1 MLSRQREHYRWAK
14 YANASQRHNYIM
26 LGFRCTELENNNFQ
40 TSVLRNYLGLFKL
53 GGCCGRCCCRWYCC
67 CCRRCCCRRCRC
79 RRGCCCRGC
88 CCCRRIFSTNIHL
101 TKIPSE
107 KNLNNITTE
116 LIKFLNSQDYLLVF
130 PKKSKIPDFK
140 FEV

>member
-26 LGFRCTELENNNFQ
+26 LGFRCTKLENNNFQ

-67 CCRRCCCRRCRC
+67 CCRRLSMSSLSLSSLLLLSSYF
-79 RRGCCCRGC
+79 
-88 CCCRRIFSTNIHL
+88 FSTNIHL